1 MSIRKVKIAL
11 VALVFISLAWHFDLG
26 NDYDG
31 RIIPPHSQKIT
42 RTLLKKYLQSVH

>member
-26 NDYDG
+26 SDYDG
-31 RIIPPHSQKIT
+31 RIIPPHSQKT
-42 RTLLKKYLQSVH
+42 NQTL